1 MEYLQVARQNRP
13 ELAAH
18 LQRLESDP
26 QARNL
31 DLPSYLLK
39 PSASFMLSIS
49 FRTLNARMLI
59 ARNPE
64 LVQRLTKYPLLI
76 DRIIDH
82 TESKSERN
90 RLIEAKNVSLRL
102 LGEVNETIRDRENRQ
117 LLKKVSEN
125 LWVGQGY
132 VFLLCLKF
140 FSILSF

>member
-1 MEYLQVARQNRP
+1 MLT
-13 ELAAH
+13 
-18 LQRLESDP
+18 
-26 QARNL
+26 ARNL
-31 DLPSYLLK
+31 
-39 PSASFMLSIS
+39 
-49 FRTLNARMLI
+49 
-59 ARNPE
+59 E